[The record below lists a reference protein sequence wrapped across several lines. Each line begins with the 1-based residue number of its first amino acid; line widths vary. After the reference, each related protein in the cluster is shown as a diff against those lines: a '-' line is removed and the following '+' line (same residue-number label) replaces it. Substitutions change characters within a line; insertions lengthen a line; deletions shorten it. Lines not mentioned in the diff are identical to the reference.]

1 MYHKSQAVPAA
12 CSPRATGVVPYF
24 CLDIYMF
31 HLMLPSNRERSDPS
45 VFFLRDISLN
55 QTLVSVFVV

>member
-31 HLMLPSNRERSDPS
+31 HLMLPYNPIEKDRTRPS
-45 VFFLRDISLN
+45 FS
-55 QTLVSVFVV
+55 

>member
-24 CLDIYMF
+24 CLDIY
-31 HLMLPSNRERSDPS
+31 
-45 VFFLRDISLN
+45 
-55 QTLVSVFVV
+55 VSFDVAL